1 MVDNPLYWVPNKLEI
16 KKIFSNL
23 RQRCLFIA
31 ENLINLVYFGNAIK
45 DKLNIDILKEHF
57 IENSLIKTDDL
68 FEFYRSIDPT
78 VLKNTV
84 NWRIFEMVKKG
95 VLSRRA
101 PGRFIIG
108 KSIQFKPTITPRMKK
123 VYSLLQ
129 SKFPFVDYCIWEAN
143 LLKEFTHHQINID
156 YTIIEIERSSM
167 ESIYYQ
173 LRDNLSPLILEPS
186 AKEFDYFLADSKPFY
201 VIQPLITEA
210 PIQKI
215 NELKTTTS
223 EKLLVDVFCDD
234 LWENIRGNE
243 LANVFT
249 NSYSKYSINQSKLL
263 RYASRKGRK
272 DELLL
277 FLKTNNLAIK

>member
-1 MVDNPLYWVPNKLEI
+1 
-16 KKIFSNL
+16 
-23 RQRCLFIA
+23 LFIA
-31 ENLINLVYFGNAIK
+31 DILLNFVYFGCTIK
-45 DKLNIDILKEHF
+45 DKLNIEILKEHF
-57 IENSLIKTDDL
+57 NQSSLIKTDEL
-68 FEFYRSIDPT
+68 LEFYRTIDPT

-101 PGRFIIG
+101 PGRFILG
-108 KSIQFKPTITPRMKK
+108 KSIKFKPTITPRMKK
-123 VYSLLQ
+123 VYGLLQ
-129 SKFPFVDYCIWEAN
+129 SKFPFADYCIWEAD
-143 LLKEFTHHQINID
+143 LLKEFTNHQMNIE

-186 AKEFDYFLADSKPFY
+186 VKEFDYFLSNSKPFY

-215 NELKTTTS
+215 NELKTTTL

-243 LANVFT
+243 LVNVFT
-249 NSYSKYSINQSKLL
+249 NSFSKYSINQSKLL

-272 DELLL
+272 EEL
-277 FLKTNNLAIK
+277 FLFLETYKLAIE

>member
-1 MVDNPLYWVPNKLEI
+1 VIDNRLNKI
-16 KKIFSNL
+16 IFSNFWQL
-23 RQRCLFIA
+23 LLFIA
-31 ENLINLVYFGNAIK
+31 VVLINFVYFGCTIK

-101 PGRFIIG
+101 PGRFILG
-108 KSIQFKPTITPRMKK
+108 KSIKFKPTITPRMKK

-173 LRDNLSPLILEPS
+173 LKDNLSNLVLEPTV
-186 AKEFDYFLADSKPFY
+186 KEFDYFLGGSKPFY
-201 VIQPLITEA
+201 IIQPLITEA

-215 NELKTTTS
+215 NELKTITL
-223 EKLLVDVFCDD
+223 EKLLVDVFCDN
-234 LWENIRGNE
+234 LWGNIRGNE
-243 LANVFT
+243 LVNVFN
-249 NSYSKYSINQSKLL
+249 NSFSKYSINQSKLL

-272 DELLL
+272 KELLL
-277 FLKTNNLAIK
+277 LLETYKWAIK